1 MIRSIK
7 ASTSLL
13 RATTFLSRPSLPS
26 LQLRR
31 QSTPLNYY
39 FSSTSTSFNAPA
51 ISSSSSTPELPP
63 LRVESIVIPPTTQA
77 TKKEKVSRI
86 IKARKAAITLVRF
99 LPLLPSFVHPLIS
112 DHDAI
117 SDTHCSNAY
126 SSTTPLSYTALDQN
140 RSTE

>member
-13 RATTFLSRPSLPS
+13 RATTITSRPTLPS
-26 LQLRR
+26 LQLNR

-51 ISSSSSTPELPP
+51 ISSSSSTPDLPP

-99 LPLLPSFVHPLIS
+99 PPSLSFVHPLTS
-112 DHDAI
+112 DRDAI
-117 SDTHCSNAY
+117 SDTDCSNAY